1 MKKKVDSSQ
10 VIFILALLGISIVF
24 FFMALGYS
32 YNGKLFPL
40 IIIVILALMLILKII
55 GFFNPKI
62 AAYFDVHGIDLPDQ
76 KPSPAQSKTA
86 EEEISDDDIAK
97 WPRELAMGF
106 WLVSLISLIYLVG
119 FLLTVPLF
127 LVLFLRFQ
135 GRHSWLVSGVTS
147 LAVLAFIYVLF
158 GILLSTPFPEGLVFL
173 E

>member
-10 VIFILALLGISIVF
+10 VIFILALLAISIVF
-24 FFMALGYS
+24 FFMAVGYS

-40 IIIVILALMLILKII
+40 IIIGTLVPMLILKII
-55 GFFNPKI
+55 GFINPKI
-62 AAYFDVHGIDLPDQ
+62 AAHFDVRGIDLPGQ
-76 KPSPAQSKTA
+76 KPSSTQSKTA
-86 EEEISDDDIAK
+86 TEEISDDDIAK